1 MLIMAAGREGK
12 PMDYDEPQRWTRV
25 GYERDEVT
33 HGQALRRPGVRV
45 CPPDEIT
52 SVRQAAAVCNVT
64 PSVVRMWLALGLIA
78 EPAVDAGATAE
89 SVVRRALEKANER

>member
-1 MLIMAAGREGK
+1 MLIMAVGREGK

-64 PSVVRMWLALGLIA
+64 PSVVGCGSPWADCRA
-78 EPAVDAGATAE
+78 AVDAGATAE